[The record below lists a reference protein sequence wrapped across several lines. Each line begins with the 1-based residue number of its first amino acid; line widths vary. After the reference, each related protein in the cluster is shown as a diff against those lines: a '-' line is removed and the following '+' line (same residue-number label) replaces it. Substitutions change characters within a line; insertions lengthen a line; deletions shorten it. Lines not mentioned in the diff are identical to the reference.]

1 MVHWQECSVHTF
13 AVKKQKGLIN
23 LYWNLI
29 AQCLTV
35 FIGNHR
41 AYIEKDIL
49 IKKYITVQFFGWAG
63 ISVIAKPNAREW
75 SFVKQTIEAE

>member
-23 LYWNLI
+23 LYCNLI

-35 FIGNHR
+35 FIDNHR
-41 AYIEKDIL
+41 AHIEKDIL
-49 IKKYITVQFFGWAG
+49 VKKYITVQYFWVGRN
-63 ISVIAKPNAREW
+63 IRNSQAKHKRMVFRKADY
-75 SFVKQTIEAE
+75 

>member
-35 FIGNHR
+35 FIGNHN
-41 AYIEKDIL
+41 APIEKDIL
-49 IKKYITVQFFGWAG
+49 VKKYITVQFFRVGRN
-63 ISVIAKPNAREW
+63 IRNSQAKHKRMVFRKADY
-75 SFVKQTIEAE
+75 

>member
-13 AVKKQKGLIN
+13 AVKKQKGLII

-35 FIGNHR
+35 FIGNHN
-41 AYIEKDIL
+41 APIEKDIL
-49 IKKYITVQFFGWAG
+49 
-63 ISVIAKPNAREW
+63 
-75 SFVKQTIEAE
+75 VKNI

>member
-23 LYWNLI
+23 LYCNLI

-41 AYIEKDIL
+41 TPIEKDI
-49 IKKYITVQFFGWAG
+49 IVKKYI
-63 ISVIAKPNAREW
+63 IAHIFRVGRNIRNSQAKRKRMVFRKADY
-75 SFVKQTIEAE
+75 